1 MEVLRYRSSDG
12 HVDVRITTGSI
23 RSSWYRFN
31 ARIDGGA
38 SNYCDY
44 KSTKPGLLYLTDFR
58 TFDDEPRLLNEENQT
73 EWKELPPVM
82 YETCPYGVNI
92 RFHNIEG
99 KPFIVH
105 KMNEVA
111 DLFSYSNT
119 DKHNGFLIGSL
130 DFLNE
135 PGDFALSYS
144 YKPLGGVQQTD
155 TLSFTVVSPKLDT
168 KNR

>member
-73 EWKELPPVM
+73 GRHLSGR
-82 YETCPYGVNI
+82 YESGHRI
-92 RFHNIEG
+92 RTRWSQAG
-99 KPFIVH
+99 PG
-105 KMNEVA
+105 
-111 DLFSYSNT
+111 NT
-119 DKHNGFLIGSL
+119 
-130 DFLNE
+130 E
-135 PGDFALSYS
+135 
-144 YKPLGGVQQTD
+144 
-155 TLSFTVVSPKLDT
+155 
-168 KNR
+168 